1 MGLLHA
7 KPERRRCHAVQKHTE
22 LGEPPGF
29 GWWPAAGCEAMGTV
43 YLMKGVEIPEKEGE
57 ASCDWRREWSDPHA
71 GAPVAVARGS
81 AARGGA
87 GQ

>member
-1 MGLLHA
+1 
-7 KPERRRCHAVQKHTE
+7 
-22 LGEPPGF
+22 
-29 GWWPAAGCEAMGTV
+29 MGTV